1 MTSVEL
7 DRLLPEY
14 VRRFAAYR
22 PSKPDPELMKLF
34 GCSRLF
40 RLNNNENALG
50 PPPAA
55 QEVLDR
61 FPPIRAAIYPNGDC
75 YYLRQKLAERL
86 GKHPD
91 QLLVGNGA
99 NEVISFV
106 IKAFCQQGDNIVTAD
121 KTFAVYEWVAEFSGF
136 EARLVPLKDYAFDA
150 ERMLGRIDEKTKIL
164 FVCNP
169 NNPTGAYWNTVELR
183 NFLDAIDSRQ
193 IVVVDEAYCEFV
205 EARDFPNGMDLI
217 EEYPNLVVFRTF
229 SKMYGLAG
237 LRIGYLA
244 GNLDVVN
251 VIRRTCVVYSV
262 NALAQEVALAA
273 VDDNEHVLKT
283 REMVRTGKE
292 FLKRELA
299 LLGLTYVAGEGNY
312 VMVRLPISDTL
323 AYRKLMTQGVMV
335 RTMTGFRFPNFIRVT
350 IAKMEAMEAF
360 IQALTGILSLRNKG
374 ASIPLRGPVQIL
386 L

>member
-183 NFLDAIDSRQ
+183 N
-193 IVVVDEAYCEFV
+193 C
-205 EARDFPNGMDLI
+205 G
-217 EEYPNLVVFRTF
+217 
-229 SKMYGLAG
+229 G
-237 LRIGYLA
+237 
-244 GNLDVVN
+244 
-251 VIRRTCVVYSV
+251 
-262 NALAQEVALAA
+262 
-273 VDDNEHVLKT
+273 
-283 REMVRTGKE
+283 
-292 FLKRELA
+292 
-299 LLGLTYVAGEGNY
+299 
-312 VMVRLPISDTL
+312 
-323 AYRKLMTQGVMV
+323 
-335 RTMTGFRFPNFIRVT
+335 
-350 IAKMEAMEAF
+350 
-360 IQALTGILSLRNKG
+360 
-374 ASIPLRGPVQIL
+374 
-386 L
+386 